1 MTSSDANSSSR
12 FVQWPLRRE
21 VLLLILIGLFA
32 ALQSACASEETVELK
47 FTQDSLKKVLKSYG
61 VLVDKPVTIEEG
73 LEDKG
78 ITLKSGEGISREKAI
93 EIIRSTLRQGHGID
107 LVETDTGVTAVAL
120 KVDDLPAPESYY
132 DSAAALESEALKQ
145 QLQEITSRGHTP
157 MGYAATR
164 DVLAQI
170 HQDPANSNNIITV
183 YARKSVSKADEDEWN
198 REHVLPQSYG
208 AKGGDYAR
216 SDLHNLFPSII
227 EINDLRGNLPLD
239 ESDDGSR
246 TPKGAKLCSY
256 DNDSWEPPD
265 EVKGDLARAIFYMDV
280 RYDGSDSPEDIS
292 VAEEPAPEDGKFAK
306 LSTLLQWHAQDPVS
320 EEERKRNNQVFSVQG
335 NRNPFIDRP
344 EFVESVYRNRSS
356 SVGLHKG
363 FTAKIKGGKPVMTFR
378 GNGKLDTN
386 TTTPSSGFNIR
397 GIRTLS
403 PSTGLEHGIDIPLRP
418 RESLYKLRPLGELL
432 L

>member
-1 MTSSDANSSSR
+1 M
-12 FVQWPLRRE
+12 QWPLRRE

-227 EINDLRGNLPLD
+227 EINDLRGNLPFD

-306 LSTLLQWHAQDPVS
+306 LSTLLQWHTQDPVS
-320 EEERKRNNQVFSVQG
+320 EEERKRNNQVFSIQG

-418 RESLYKLRPLGELL
+418 RESLYKLRPLGEPLL
-432 L
+432 

>member
-1 MTSSDANSSSR
+1 
-12 FVQWPLRRE
+12 VQWPLRRE

-227 EINDLRGNLPLD
+227 EINDLRGNLPFD

-306 LSTLLQWHAQDPVS
+306 LSTLLQWHTQDPVS
-320 EEERKRNNQVFSVQG
+320 EEERKRNNQVFSIQG

-418 RESLYKLRPLGELL
+418 RESLYKLRPLGEPLL
-432 L
+432 

>member
-1 MTSSDANSSSR
+1 
-12 FVQWPLRRE
+12 VQKTLRRKI
-21 VLLLILIGLFA
+21 LLLILVGLVA
-32 ALQSACASEETVELK
+32 ALGPACASEDAVELK
-47 FTQDSLKKVLKSYG
+47 FIRDSLKKVLKTYG
-61 VLVDKPVTIEEG
+61 ELVGKPATIAEG
-73 LEDKG
+73 LEDKE
-78 ITLKSGEGISREKAI
+78 ITLKSGEGISRGKAI
-93 EIIRSTLRQGHGID
+93 ELIRSTLRQGHCID

-120 KVDDLPAPESYY
+120 RVDDLPAPEGYY
-132 DSAAALESEALKQ
+132 NAAAGLEGEPLKQ
-145 QLQEITSRGHTP
+145 QLRDITLLGHTP

-170 HQDPANSNNIITV
+170 HEDPANTNNIITV
-183 YARKSVSKADEDEWN
+183 YARKSVPKRDEDEWN

-227 EINDLRGNLPLD
+227 EVNDLRGNLPFD
-239 ESDDGSR
+239 ESEDGSR

-265 EVKGDLARAIFYMDV
+265 EVKGDLARAVFYMDV

-292 VAEEPAPEDGKFAK
+292 VAEEAAPEDGQFAK
-306 LSTLLQWHAQDPVS
+306 LSTLLRWHTQDPVS

-344 EFVESVYRNRSS
+344 EFVESVYNNRSS
-356 SVGLHKG
+356 SVGLHNG
-363 FTAKIKGGKPVMTFR
+363 FTAKIKGVVPAITFR
-378 GNGKLDTN
+378 GNGRLGTN
-386 TTTPSSGFNIR
+386 TATPSSRFHIR

-418 RESLYKLRPLGELL
+418 RESLYKLNPLR
-432 L
+432 